1 MNRKKATIYGVLL
14 LGTTFLGSGSAL
26 AYTASPATG
35 LGELAVRS
43 RQNDITITCP
53 DRITYQIQ
61 PIAAWNAGIH
71 GIKVLQFKD
80 ATVSGRVLY
89 CNYSAGNGD
98 SSTLLRDMPAGYV
111 CTTDSRP
118 NFRNWHF
125 FCKRPVPPIKI
136 KPKSD

>member
-1 MNRKKATIYGVLL
+1 MTFFGSAP
-14 LGTTFLGSGSAL
+14 GTAYAASSVTGSGDMS
-26 AYTASPATG
+26 
-35 LGELAVRS
+35 VRN
-43 RQNDITITCP
+43 RRNDITITCP

-61 PIAAWNAGIH
+61 PIAAWNAGMH

-80 ATVSGRVLY
+80 ATVNGRILY
-89 CNYSAGNGD
+89 CNYSASNGD

-118 NFRNWHF
+118 NFKNWGF
-125 FCKRPVPPIKI
+125 VCKRPVPPIKI